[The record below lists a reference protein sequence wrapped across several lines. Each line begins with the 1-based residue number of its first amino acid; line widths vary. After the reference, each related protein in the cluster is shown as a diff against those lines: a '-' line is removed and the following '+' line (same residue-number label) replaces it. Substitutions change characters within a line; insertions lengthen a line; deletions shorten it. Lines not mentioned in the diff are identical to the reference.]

1 MDPPSYEEASRQPPA
16 LPIAAFNAPPPAY
29 DASLSSPPTPP
40 PAYREAAGAA
50 PRVNSRQT
58 QPIAVVSQPQ
68 PVPIAVEYL
77 RGAPGLVRCPH
88 CSHLVTSKV
97 THVPGTAAW
106 CWCVILAMAGLICGF
121 CLIPLMVRG
130 MQDTHHSC
138 PQCGNP
144 LHVHKR

>member
-1 MDPPSYEEASRQPPA
+1 MC
-16 LPIAAFNAPPPAY
+16 
-29 DASLSSPPTPP
+29 
-40 PAYREAAGAA
+40 
-50 PRVNSRQT
+50 
-58 QPIAVVSQPQ
+58 
-68 PVPIAVEYL
+68 
-77 RGAPGLVRCPH
+77 APGLVRCPH

-97 THVPGTAAW
+97 THVPGTALHW
-106 CWCVILAMAGLICGF
+106 CFLCLCFRLICGF

>member
-40 PAYREAAGAA
+40 P
-50 PRVNSRQT
+50 
-58 QPIAVVSQPQ
+58 PIAVVSQPQ

-106 CWCVILAMAGLICGF
+106 CWCVILAMEYCMLICGF